1 MGGVGGRHRRGG
13 KYIEISDN
21 DRYTYTIDLN
31 IESRGDQSHI
41 IIDTDI
47 PGYQLELSG
56 LENWNSLQTK
66 WFVTSPEGV
75 AYASILNPLIKV
87 GSEQQSSI
95 TVLAHAVTITG
106 SIYIID
112 DTDKENKTLKF
123 ISSSENSKTAIW
135 LSYDNIETYNNMRH
149 RQQNAWG
156 KPHYKYLKPFNLCV
170 RCKRSSGNYI
180 LRKLI
185 VIYGI
190 LIEVDPVDGDNL
202 KSPGDFGTC
211 LNIIDNNNIRTVS
224 NIKPEGNDE
233 NPHEFTLPIKPITA
247 DELSAILTSE
257 A

>member
-13 KYIEISDN
+13 EYIEISDN
-21 DRYTYTIDLN
+21 DGYIHTIDLN

-66 WFVTSPEGV
+66 WFVTSQKGV
-75 AYASILNPLIKV
+75 AYASILNPLIQV

-135 LSYDNIETYNNMRH
+135 LSYDDIVTYNNMR
-149 RQQNAWG
+149 REQQNACEN
-156 KPHYKYLKPFNLCV
+156 PHYKYLKPFNLCV

-190 LIEVDPVDGDNL
+190 LIEVDPVDGDNR

-211 LNIIDNNNIRTVS
+211 LNIIDNNDIRTVS

-233 NPHEFTLPIKPITA
+233 NPHKFTLPIKPITA